1 MKKLLLLLAFLSSV
15 GIANAFEVYPDKI
28 TVFTNEPYFY
38 VKVMLRNTDTD
49 PVIIYYRN
57 QSVYLNGNEIK
68 PATFKVRYGND
79 LVLETM
85 MQKVVVKIDWVKD
98 YRNIQQPEIEG
109 WVIPMRW
116 ATVVDRIE
124 RANGTAYI
132 GNIINSTQTSNNTDE
147 ENTSKNYLLY
157 VAVGIGIVAIL
168 FYIRQHFW

>member
-15 GIANAFEVYPDKI
+15 GIANAFEAYPDKI

-68 PATFKVRYGND
+68 PATFKVKYGND

-85 MQKVVVKIDWVKD
+85 MQRVTVKIDWVKD
-98 YRNIQQPEIEG
+98 YRNVQQPEIEG
-109 WVIPMRW
+109 WVIPMKW
-116 ATVVDRIE
+116 ATVVDKIE

-132 GNIINSTQTSNNTDE
+132 GNIINSTQVNNNT
-147 ENTSKNYLLY
+147 ENSKKNINYLVY
-157 VAVGIGIVAIL
+157 AVFAGIVL
-168 FYIRQHFW
+168 FIIWFRRNVW